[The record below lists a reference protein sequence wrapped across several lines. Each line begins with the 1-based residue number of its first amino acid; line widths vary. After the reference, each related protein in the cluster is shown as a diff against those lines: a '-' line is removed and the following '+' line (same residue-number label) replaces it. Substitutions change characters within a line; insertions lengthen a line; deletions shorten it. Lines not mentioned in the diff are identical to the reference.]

1 MTGTEMEK
9 EGKRLER
16 VCNCK
21 VEILPFVGAFILKNT
36 QKQATR
42 TIAHYLDSTEEIA
55 EQDQVV
61 ELIDSVSN
69 TSMPDDPY
77 FEKQWALL
85 DLPNDAD
92 INA

>member
-1 MTGTEMEK
+1 MEK

-36 QKQATR
+36 QREAAR
-42 TIAHYLDSTEEIA
+42 TIAHYLDSKNEIA

-69 TSMPDDPY
+69 ASLPNDPY
-77 FEKQWALL
+77 FEKQ
-85 DLPNDAD
+85 
-92 INA
+92 